1 MKLSCGKSGLFG
13 VKIMSYVNIVG
24 LIISVGG
31 LILVYIVSEIDHC
44 RRGND
49 VYDWTKKLVKWIDKK

>member
-1 MKLSCGKSGLFG
+1 
-13 VKIMSYVNIVG
+13 MSYVNIVG

-44 RRGND
+44 RRGHG
-49 VYDWTKKLVKWIDKK
+49 VYDWTKKLVKWIDRK

>member
-1 MKLSCGKSGLFG
+1 
-13 VKIMSYVNIVG
+13 MSYINIVG

-49 VYDWTKKLVKWIDKK
+49 VYDWTKKLVKWIDRK

>member
-1 MKLSCGKSGLFG
+1 
-13 VKIMSYVNIVG
+13 MSYVNIVG

-49 VYDWTKKLVKWIDKK
+49 VYDWVKTLVKWIDRK